1 MKRIKMKRIM
11 RTVWIAALFAAAGFP
26 AEAPAHCDTMDGPVI
41 AAAQKAL
48 ETGNV
53 NPVLAW
59 VRTTDEA
66 ALREAFRRTQEVRRL
81 SPAAKR
87 LADSYFFET
96 LVRIHR
102 GGEGEPYTGIKPA
115 GADPGPAVRAAE
127 RSLAEGT
134 PEPAAKLLGEAI
146 HRGLHERYEAASK
159 LRGYKPDDVEA
170 GRRYVEAYVRY
181 LHYVE
186 KLFEDAG
193 GQTAHDSPGPAHA
206 H

>member
-1 MKRIKMKRIM
+1 MKSIKMKRIM
-11 RTVWIAALFAAAGFP
+11 RTVWIAALFAAAGFT

-41 AAAQKAL
+41 HAAQQAL
-48 ETGNV
+48 DAGDV
-53 NPVLAW
+53 NLVLVW
-59 VRTTDEA
+59 VRKADEGT
-66 ALREAFRRTQEVRRL
+66 LREAFRKTQEVRKL
-81 SPAAKR
+81 SPAAR
-87 LADSYFFET
+87 RVADSYFFET

-102 GGEGEPYTGIKPA
+102 AGEGEPYTGIKPA
-115 GADPGPAVRAAE
+115 GTDPGPAVRAAE
-127 RSLAEGT
+127 KSLAEGT

-146 HRGLHERYEAASK
+146 HRGLHERYEAAAK

-193 GQTAHDSPGPAHA
+193 GKTAHDSPGSSHA